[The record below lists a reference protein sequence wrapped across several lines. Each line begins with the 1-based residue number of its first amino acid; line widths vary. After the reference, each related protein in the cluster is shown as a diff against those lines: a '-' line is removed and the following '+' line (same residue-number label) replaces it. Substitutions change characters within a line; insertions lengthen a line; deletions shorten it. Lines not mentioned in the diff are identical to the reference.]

1 MIEEV
6 VAVGGNRK
14 NTIKIYDEVEKPLGV
29 VLIIHGMQEH
39 SGRYEWFCSK
49 LNKAGY
55 IAVTSDLRGHG
66 KNMVISRPG
75 YSDGNIFDEIVTD
88 QKAYIK
94 YLKNKY
100 KKLPLFVFGHSFGS
114 FVTQRLLTES
124 DADVDKFILC
134 GTGYAKSPAFFF
146 GNLVAKITE
155 DCMGR
160 GADAKLIEKL
170 SFKQYEKKFKNGN
183 WLSRDDRVWKK
194 YHEDVLCGCT
204 FPACFYSSFFGS
216 ARKNYKNLAVVDEST
231 PILVI
236 SGTKD
241 PVGEYGKG
249 VNKLLKVYRNHWL
262 NVYAKLYTGARHE
275 LLNETNK
282 DEVVKDI
289 IDFLKADNK
298 KINNR

>member
-1 MIEEV
+1 MVEER
-6 VAVGGNRK
+6 VAVGGNRE
-14 NTIKIYDEVEKPLGV
+14 NTIKIYDDVSKTLGV

-39 SGRYEWFCSK
+39 SARYEWFAEK

-75 YSDGNIFDEIVTD
+75 YSDGNIFEEIVTD

-100 KKLPLFVFGHSFGS
+100 KKLPLYVFGHSFGS
-114 FVTQRLLTES
+114 FVTQRLLTE
-124 DADVDKFILC
+124 ADNLVDKFVLC
-134 GTGYAKSPAFFF
+134 GSGYAKSPAFFF
-146 GNLVAKITE
+146 GYLVAKLTE
-155 DCMGR
+155 DFKGR
-160 GADAKLIEKL
+160 DAEAKLIEKM
-170 SFKQYEKKFKNGN
+170 SFKRYEKKFKNGN

-194 YHEDVLCGCT
+194 YHEDVLCGLP
-204 FPACFYSSFFGS
+204 FPACFYSAFFGS

-236 SGTKD
+236 SGACD

-249 VNKLLKVYRNHWL
+249 VNKLLKVYRHHWL
-262 NVYAKLYTGARHE
+262 NVYAKLYAGARHE

-282 DEVVKDI
+282 EEVVKDI
-289 IDFLKADNK
+289 LTFLKADNK
-298 KINNR
+298 KINHR